1 MAGNAFT
8 AGVKPGGLNS
18 STEIRI
24 LLCYLIRNAACPLTG
39 EELEAALLNE
49 ELVNY
54 FEFAACLADL
64 CDQGLVEKR
73 EDGYHILPKGREV
86 ADTLQ
91 SDVPLTVRECAQ
103 RAVVRAQLFAR
114 KSAQHKVHLEQ
125 AGTAYLVHC
134 SIEEGGAPLFRL
146 TVSMPDKFSANLARE
161 QFIAHGDELYEQ
173 MIRVL
178 TQEN

>member
-24 LLCYLIRNAACPLTG
+24 LLCYLIKNAASPLTG

-49 ELVNY
+49 ALVNY
-54 FEFAACLADL
+54 FEFAACLSDL
-64 CDQGLVEKR
+64 CEQGLVEKR

-86 ADTLQ
+86 ADTLHD
-91 SDVPLTVRECAQ
+91 DVPLTVRECAS

-114 KSAQHKVHLEQ
+114 KSAQHKVRLEE
-125 AGTAYLVHC
+125 APNGYLVHC
-134 SIEEGGAPLFRL
+134 SIEEEGAPLFCL
-146 TVSMPDKFSANLARE
+146 TVAMPDKFSAKLARE
-161 QFIAHGDELYEQ
+161 RFIAHGDELYELL
-173 MIRVL
+173 IGRL
-178 TQEN
+178 TQEE

>member
-24 LLCYLIRNAACPLTG
+24 LLCYLIKNAASPLTG

-49 ELVNY
+49 ALVNY
-54 FEFAACLADL
+54 FEFAACLSDL
-64 CDQGLVEKR
+64 CEQGLVEKR

-91 SDVPLTVRECAQ
+91 DDVPLTVRECAS

-114 KSAQHKVHLEQ
+114 KSAQHKVQLEETP
-125 AGTAYLVHC
+125 GGYLVHC
-134 SIEEGGAPLFRL
+134 SIEEGAAPLFQL
-146 TVSMPDKFSANLARE
+146 TVAMPDKFSAKLARE
-161 QFIAHGDELYEQ
+161 QFIAHGDELYEFL
-173 MIRVL
+173 IGRL
-178 TQEN
+178 TQEE